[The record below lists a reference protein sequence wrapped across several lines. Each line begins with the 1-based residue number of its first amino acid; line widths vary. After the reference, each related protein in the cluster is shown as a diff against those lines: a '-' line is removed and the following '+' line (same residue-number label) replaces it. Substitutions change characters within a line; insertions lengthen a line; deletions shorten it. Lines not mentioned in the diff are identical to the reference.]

1 MSSSINNLP
10 TNHLIDRYLSLIE
23 VSRNLSSTLDLDTL
37 LKNIVTAA
45 AEVTYTHA
53 ASILLYDEGKNEL
66 YFQVSTNIDS
76 PLMRGLVVPVESSIA
91 GEIVTKRKPIVVMDV
106 KSNPRHFD
114 RVGKELDIQTQS
126 LLGVPLI
133 AKDKVIGVL
142 EVINKID
149 GDCTQEDEE
158 LLGALGSQAAI
169 AIENA
174 RLFQQ
179 SDLVSEMVHELRTPL
194 ASINTA
200 AFLLKRPEISPDQR
214 TQIAETIQSEAGR
227 LSEMVSSFLDLAR
240 LESGRSQFKVKPVD
254 LKKII
259 TETIDIMQGTASE
272 KGLKLEKSIQEPLPL
287 VEGDSDKLL
296 QVGIN
301 LVSNAIKYNRP
312 NGKVTV
318 GAKADKDQVYFYV
331 ADTGLGMLPEHVES
345 LFTRFYRVPGSEN
358 VAQGTG
364 LGLTI
369 VKKIVEG
376 HGGQIDVKS
385 EVGSGTTITV
395 ILPLKKQLD

>member
-149 GDCTQEDEE
+149 GDFTQEDEE

-227 LSEMVSSFLDLAR
+227 LSEMVSSFLWSRETQINCCRWVLTWSAMPSSTTAPTARSRLAPKLTR
-240 LESGRSQFKVKPVD
+240 IRCTSTWPIPGWVCCRSTLNPCSPAS
-254 LKKII
+254 
-259 TETIDIMQGTASE
+259 TASPVRRM
-272 KGLKLEKSIQEPLPL
+272 SPRAP
-287 VEGDSDKLL
+287 
-296 QVGIN
+296 
-301 LVSNAIKYNRP
+301 A
-312 NGKVTV
+312 
-318 GAKADKDQVYFYV
+318 
-331 ADTGLGMLPEHVES
+331 LG
-345 LFTRFYRVPGSEN
+345 
-358 VAQGTG
+358 
-364 LGLTI
+364 
-369 VKKIVEG
+369 
-376 HGGQIDVKS
+376 
-385 EVGSGTTITV
+385 
-395 ILPLKKQLD
+395 